1 MKPPDALTERA
12 SVTILFSE
20 QMRPERIFYAG
31 RTDEETGLLRK
42 ILQRM
47 LAGLEEGGHES

>member
-1 MKPPDALTERA
+1 MTALTERP

-20 QMRPERIFYAG
+20 QMRPAAIFYAG
-31 RTDEETGLLRK
+31 RTSEETDLLRK

-47 LAGLEEGGHES
+47 LAGVEEGGHEPV